1 MKIVK
6 QLLKY
11 FRLILLSEFREKQLS
26 RYISDEIKDLHKDR
40 ESIKILDFGSGM
52 NPVVIQRIYENIK
65 IKYKDIKFDID
76 CYDFYS
82 EKQIQDL
89 KNRFDTFNFYNLADF
104 DNTKK
109 NYDFALIL
117 DVLHHVGID
126 HNRKKVSEIMLN
138 VSNVANYVII
148 KDHFYKTMF
157 SKYIL
162 IAMDF
167 VGNYYN
173 NVSIPSTYFT
183 KQIYDNILE
192 HNNLIEIKRLQSY
205 YYYKRYWLFF
215 ANPNLHFIS
224 IIKNKD

>member
-1 MKIVK
+1 MNLVK
-6 QLLKY
+6 KLLKY
-11 FRLILLSEFREKQLS
+11 FRLVLLSEFREKQLS
-26 RYISDEIKDLHKDR
+26 RYISEEIKNLHKNR
-40 ESIKILDFGSGM
+40 KNIKILDFGSGM

-65 IKYKDIKFDID
+65 MKYKDIQFHID

-82 EKQIQDL
+82 EKQILDL
-89 KNRFDTFNFYNLADF
+89 KNRFNSFNFYDLSDF
-104 DNTKK
+104 DSTKRK
-109 NYDFALIL
+109 YDFALIL

-126 HNRKKVSEIMLN
+126 HSRKKVIEIMSN
-138 VSNVANYVII
+138 VSNAANYVII
-148 KDHFYKTMF
+148 KDHFYTTAF

-192 HNNLIEIKRLQSY
+192 NSNLTEIKRLQSY
-205 YYYKRYWLFF
+205 YYYKKFWLFF